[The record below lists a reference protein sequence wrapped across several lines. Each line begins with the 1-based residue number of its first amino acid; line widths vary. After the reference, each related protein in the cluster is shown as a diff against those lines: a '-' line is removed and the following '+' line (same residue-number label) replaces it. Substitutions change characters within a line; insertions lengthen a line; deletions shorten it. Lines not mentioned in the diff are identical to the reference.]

1 MPFVATRVDLE
12 NVTLSEI
19 SQKEKDILYDITSMC
34 NPESNAN
41 ESVCKQKQTHRQRE
55 GPGGCRKGAGWE
67 DGEIGEGA
75 ERQQPPVAGKRAP
88 SSVLHGAESQQ
99 YSSYCARWQMARL
112 MVAVIL

>member
-41 ESVCKQKQTHRQRE
+41 ESVCKQKQTHRLRKRIYRYQR
-55 GPGGCRKGAGWE
+55 GT
-67 DGEIGEGA
+67 
-75 ERQQPPVAGKRAP
+75 ER
-88 SSVLHGAESQQ
+88 ESDKLGV
-99 YSSYCARWQMARL
+99 WD
-112 MVAVIL
+112 